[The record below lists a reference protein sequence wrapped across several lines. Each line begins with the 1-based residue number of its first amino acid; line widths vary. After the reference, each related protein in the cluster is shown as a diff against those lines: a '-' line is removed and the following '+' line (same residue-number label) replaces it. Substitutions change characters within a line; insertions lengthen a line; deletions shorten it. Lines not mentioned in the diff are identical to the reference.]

1 MNEKFAVNVVVPA
14 SLEMGYVNQ
23 GSTVFDQ
30 EKIDK
35 LADSLGANF
44 EVSPIEYDGHAL
56 RGTYRKDGVTVVPSN
71 MKMRLPVALKEK
83 KSCPTLIWTMPAQ
96 LMKSLQKLK
105 NTSIWQSK
113 TRCGAERSAPRTQ
126 QNNI

>member
-56 RGTYRKDGVTVVPSN
+56 RGTYRKDGVTVVPKQYEN
-71 MKMRLPVALKEK
+71 AIAGRLEGAKIVSDIDLDHAGAIDEIVAKVEK
-83 KSCPTLIWTMPAQ
+83 HFNLAK
-96 LMKSLQKLK
+96 
-105 NTSIWQSK
+105 
-113 TRCGAERSAPRTQ
+113 
-126 QNNI
+126 

>member
-35 LADSLGANF
+35 LADRLGANF

-56 RGTYRKDGVTVVPSN
+56 RGTYRKDGVTVVPKQYEN
-71 MKMRLPVALKEK
+71 AIAGRLEGEKIVSDIDLDHAGATDEIVAKVEK
-83 KSCPTLIWTMPAQ
+83 HFNLAK
-96 LMKSLQKLK
+96 
-105 NTSIWQSK
+105 
-113 TRCGAERSAPRTQ
+113 
-126 QNNI
+126 

>member
-44 EVSPIEYDGHAL
+44 EVSPKEYDGHAV
-56 RGTYRKDGVTVVPSN
+56 RGTKRKDGLTVVTKKYENPNSC
-71 MKMRLPVALKEK
+71 RLE
-83 KSCPTLIWTMPAQ
+83 
-96 LMKSLQKLK
+96 
-105 NTSIWQSK
+105 
-113 TRCGAERSAPRTQ
+113 
-126 QNNI
+126 

>member
-35 LADSLGANF
+35 LADRLGANF

-56 RGTYRKDGVTVVPSN
+56 RGTYRKDGVTVVPKQYEN
-71 MKMRLPVALKEK
+71 AIAGRLHRAWRRWHGRGALAA
-83 KSCPTLIWTMPAQ
+83 TVL
-96 LMKSLQKLK
+96 
-105 NTSIWQSK
+105 
-113 TRCGAERSAPRTQ
+113 RSRLRYVGP
-126 QNNI
+126 

>member
-56 RGTYRKDGVTVVPSN
+56 RGSYRKDGVTIVP
-71 MKMRLPVALKEK
+71 KQFDKAVAGRLEGGKIVADIDLDHAGA
-83 KSCPTLIWTMPAQ
+83 IDQ
-96 LMKSLQKLK
+96 LVSEIDTHFNLA
-105 NTSIWQSK
+105 
-113 TRCGAERSAPRTQ
+113 R
-126 QNNI
+126 